1 MIDGDLHEIIEPR
14 RSALLSILNNPDSDA
29 ELAGPARAYLWGADV
44 TPLGAGALAAALL
57 TGQNRG
63 DAELAR
69 RVADALVR
77 EHGVAFAAAATAYC
91 AGITTYYG
99 LAGQYRLWRG
109 WDWGSHASI
118 AQETLA
124 HRMRAHLAAASDDEH
139 AQAVQALADVRGGLP
154 IERIVAAYLVP
165 DQVAWV
171 DELCRE
177 VTSPSR
183 SENTPTPSSLVLC
196 ALSTA
201 QQLYQVAG
209 LFRSSVGDMGILTT
223 LVEGVGPAAAPYLMY
238 WFDCASMAEDRQRLL
253 RIVAQLPTDQAMQ
266 ALIDRLDQKYVAP
279 ALDEMVK
286 RYPRRALRLL
296 AEASAG
302 TSALARTAADLLR
315 RHVLARPDLVETV
328 APTLSAAARARVE
341 SVTAPTARVT
351 EADPATL
358 PAVLVTP
365 PWTVKRAAP
374 KPVVVA
380 GLTPTIERGMAWA
393 PGERQSWARGH
404 PRPGTWNPEWAQEL
418 EHPVMFRREKYRALA
433 VAMGPENVAR
443 PLLDTWKPE
452 ESFFIEPWIRC
463 IVARFGTDAARLA
476 VCAARLHPA
485 GLGSALLP
493 FAHGEIA
500 PLVAD
505 WLVRLKS
512 ARSTALAWLTR
523 HPRVA
528 ALALIP
534 AALGQP
540 GAKRREAETALR
552 AIAAGGHAEVI
563 RTAAATYGEPAAR
576 GVDALL
582 AVDPLDLVPTRV
594 PSLPDWAAPE
604 LHPQVLLRER
614 ASALPATAVTHLATM
629 LAFSRLGEVYAGIEV
644 VKEIVDRDSLAEWG
658 WSLFLAWQEAGL
670 PAKHGWV
677 LDAQGMIGNDET
689 VRRLAPIIRA
699 WPDEGG
705 HARAVRA
712 LDVLAA
718 IGTNVALMHLHGLA
732 QKAGSRGLRN
742 RAGEKIAEV
751 AAGLGLTSEQLAD
764 RLVPDLGLE
773 PDGRTVLDY
782 GRRRFVVGFDEQLR
796 PYVCDEDGTR
806 RKDLPKP
813 GATDDPTLAPAAYQ
827 RFAALKKDVRTIAKD
842 EIRRLEQAMVMQRR
856 WTAAEFRELFLGHP
870 LLWHLVRRLVWGVYD
885 TDGGLSQGLRVAE
898 DRTFADVNDETIEL
912 DAQAS
917 VGVVHPLHLGDT
929 LTAWANLFADYE
941 IVQPF
946 PQLDRP
952 TYRLAPEEHDATRLT
967 RFEGLTVPTTRV
979 LGLTNRGWQRGEPQD
994 AGAQV
999 WMTRELPGDRA
1010 LVVNLDPGLLAGAP
1024 TMYPAQKLEA
1034 IWINNRPEGNW
1045 WSEQHGMVRFGDLD
1059 PVTASEILRDLTDL
1073 AS

>member
-1 MIDGDLHEIIEPR
+1 MGDSAGRPVDEDTFVIPAAWRKSIHPRRSGIPGPELVIDGDLHEIIKPR
-14 RSALLSILNNPDSDA
+14 RSALLSILNNPNSDA

-91 AGITTYYG
+91 AGITTYHG

-183 SENTPTPSSLVLC
+183 SENTPTPSPLVLC

-393 PGERQSWARGH
+393 PGERQSWAATRAW
-404 PRPGTWNPEWAQEL
+404 RPQKAEWDDLRQRPLEEL
-418 EHPVMFRREKYRALA
+418 RPMYHGPALA
-433 VAMGPENVAR
+433 YGPEDYVR
-443 PLLDTWKPE
+443 PLLDTWRPDDHRDVKWWVRP
-452 ESFFIEPWIRC
+452 
-463 IVARFGTDAARLA
+463 IVARFESDAAALVVHAARLEP
-476 VCAARLHPA
+476 V

-493 FAHGEIA
+493 FAHGDLA
-500 PLVAD
+500 PL
-505 WLVRLKS
+505 
-512 ARSTALAWLTR
+512 
-523 HPRVA
+523 
-528 ALALIP
+528 
-534 AALGQP
+534 
-540 GAKRREAETALR
+540 
-552 AIAAGGHAEVI
+552 
-563 RTAAATYGEPAAR
+563 
-576 GVDALL
+576 
-582 AVDPLDLVPTRV
+582 
-594 PSLPDWAAPE
+594 
-604 LHPQVLLRER
+604 
-614 ASALPATAVTHLATM
+614 
-629 LAFSRLGEVYAGIEV
+629 
-644 VKEIVDRDSLAEWG
+644 
-658 WSLFLAWQEAGL
+658 
-670 PAKHGWV
+670 
-677 LDAQGMIGNDET
+677 
-689 VRRLAPIIRA
+689 
-699 WPDEGG
+699 
-705 HARAVRA
+705 
-712 LDVLAA
+712 
-718 IGTNVALMHLHGLA
+718 
-732 QKAGSRGLRN
+732 
-742 RAGEKIAEV
+742 
-751 AAGLGLTSEQLAD
+751 
-764 RLVPDLGLE
+764 
-773 PDGRTVLDY
+773 
-782 GRRRFVVGFDEQLR
+782 
-796 PYVCDEDGTR
+796 
-806 RKDLPKP
+806 
-813 GATDDPTLAPAAYQ
+813 
-827 RFAALKKDVRTIAKD
+827 
-842 EIRRLEQAMVMQRR
+842 
-856 WTAAEFRELFLGHP
+856 
-870 LLWHLVRRLVWGVYD
+870 
-885 TDGGLSQGLRVAE
+885 DGGLAGAAEVCPLGGAGLV
-898 DRTFADVNDETIEL
+898 
-912 DAQAS
+912 
-917 VGVVHPLHLGDT
+917 
-929 LTAWANLFADYE
+929 
-941 IVQPF
+941 
-946 PQLDRP
+946 
-952 TYRLAPEEHDATRLT
+952 
-967 RFEGLTVPTTRV
+967 
-979 LGLTNRGWQRGEPQD
+979 D
-994 AGAQV
+994 AG
-999 WMTRELPGDRA
+999 TPG
-1010 LVVNLDPGLLAGAP
+1010 
-1024 TMYPAQKLEA
+1024 
-1034 IWINNRPEGNW
+1034 WRPW
-1045 WSEQHGMVRFGDLD
+1045 
-1059 PVTASEILRDLTDL
+1059 P
-1073 AS
+1073 